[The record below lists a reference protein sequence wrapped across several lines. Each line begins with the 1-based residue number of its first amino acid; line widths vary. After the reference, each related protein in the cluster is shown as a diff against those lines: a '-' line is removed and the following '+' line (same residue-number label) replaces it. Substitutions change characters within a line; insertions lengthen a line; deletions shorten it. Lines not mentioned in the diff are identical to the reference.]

1 MSVSPTLHFAET
13 PQEVADSVHRFSE
26 GAAEYPA
33 RTRRL
38 LAQSSYWVFFPAAG
52 QFGPS
57 KFSAFRGMDFE
68 IYEQLLDLDA
78 KPGDFNG
85 RKARRRIETLVEAK
99 FAPQV
104 RMTLELTDWGRELM
118 SEPDVFDNVDHS
130 RWQFVRLPADCCL

>member
-1 MSVSPTLHFAET
+1 MSVRPALHFAET
-13 PQEVADSVHRFSE
+13 PQEVADSVRRFSE
-26 GAAEYPA
+26 GAAEYPDRA
-33 RTRRL
+33 RRL
-38 LAQSSYWVFFPAAG
+38 LAQSSYWVFFPAAR

-68 IYEQLLDLDA
+68 IYEQLLNLDE
-78 KPGDFNG
+78 KPRDFTG
-85 RKARRRIETLVEAK
+85 RKARRCIEKLLEAT

-104 RMTLELTDWGRELM
+104 RMTLELMDWGRELM